1 MLICFR
7 VSNFKSILEPVYFN
21 MLAVPDDSS
30 LEANLSKIT
39 VNDSSIK
46 VNLVSA
52 IMGANG
58 SGKSSVIDALKF
70 VKEIALRRK
79 GEKKEDNYIPRN
91 RLAPKDMASTFEVCF
106 SSEYAW
112 MEKNPLYVYSLTVKA
127 DGSVIEK
134 IFQLEGADLELKELL
149 NEEFIP
155 IEGYEED

>member
-79 GEKKEDNYIPRN
+79 GEKKKI
-91 RLAPKDMASTFEVCF
+91 T
-106 SSEYAW
+106 
-112 MEKNPLYVYSLTVKA
+112 
-127 DGSVIEK
+127 
-134 IFQLEGADLELKELL
+134 IFQGTD
-149 NEEFIP
+149 
-155 IEGYEED
+155 